1 MQSLEYHAAIERKA
15 PKKNV
20 QSDRLNLS
28 AKNFAHAK
36 HLHGFIELSNENY
49 LLCLQFGTSFDAQ
62 NVFSFV
68 YFNLSAPAPPHFGI
82 LLYLTPITLPT

>member
-28 AKNFAHAK
+28 AKNFAHAE

-62 NVFSFV
+62 NVFS
-68 YFNLSAPAPPHFGI
+68 LCISICLPQHHPTSAFCYTSHP
-82 LLYLTPITLPT
+82 

>member
-1 MQSLEYHAAIERKA
+1 MQSLEYHTAIDRKA

-20 QSDRLNLS
+20 QSDHLNLS
-28 AKNFAHAK
+28 AKNFAHTE
-36 HLHGFIELSNENY
+36 HLHALIELSNHNNY

-68 YFNLSAPAPPHFGI
+68 TDFPVL
-82 LLYLTPITLPT
+82 IT